1 MELILLARVF
11 FIQLHP
17 EEIKFEVIFPHI
29 SKAIYKKME
38 NTFAADHNWLEQSE
52 HLRYIFKRYNGNFT
66 FNWVY

>member
-1 MELILLARVF
+1 MLMELILLARVF

-38 NTFAADHNWLEQSE
+38 NTFAADHN
-52 HLRYIFKRYNGNFT
+52 
-66 FNWVY
+66 